1 MSKIAIITGGGRGL
15 GRADALQSA
24 KKGIDSIITYRINK
38 DEAEGV
44 VAEIEKLGQKA
55 VAIQLDVAS
64 IASLNIFVDQ
74 AKQILKDK
82 WDRDNFDFLVNNAGI
97 GIMKSITE
105 VTEADFDSLIN
116 VHFKGV
122 FFLTQKLLPVIADGG
137 RIITI
142 SSGLTRFTQIGSSV
156 YASAK
161 GAIEVLTHY
170 LAKELGP
177 RGISVIT
184 VAPGAIATD
193 FGGGRIRDNK
203 DANDFI
209 ASVTALGRVGEAD
222 DIGGVVASLLTEDAK
237 WINGTR
243 IEVSGGMWL

>member
-1 MSKIAIITGGGRGL
+1 MSKIAIITGGSRGL
-15 GRADALQSA
+15 GRADALYAA
-24 KKGIDSIITYRINK
+24 KKGIDSIITYHGNK
-38 DEAEGV
+38 GKAEDV
-44 VAEIEKLGQKA
+44 VAGIEKLGQKA
-55 VAIQLDVAS
+55 VALQLDVAS
-64 IASLNIFVDQ
+64 IASFDVFADQ
-74 AKQILKDK
+74 VKQVLKDT
-82 WDRDNFDFLVNNAGI
+82 WNRNSFDFLVNNAGI
-97 GIMKSITE
+97 GLLKPTNE
-105 VTEADFDSLIN
+105 VTEADFDSIVN

-137 RIITI
+137 RIINV
-142 SSGLTRFTQIGSSV
+142 SSGLTRFTQIGSGI

-161 GAIEVLTHY
+161 GAVEILTRY

-193 FGGGRIRDNK
+193 FSGGRIRDNK
-203 DANDFI
+203 DINDFI
-209 ASVTALGRVGEAD
+209 ASTTALGRVGEAD
-222 DIGGVVASLLTEDAK
+222 DIGGVVASLLTEDTK

>member
-1 MSKIAIITGGGRGL
+1 MSKIAIITGGSRGL
-15 GRADALQSA
+15 GRADALYAA
-24 KKGIDSIITYRINK
+24 KKGIDSIITYHSNK
-38 DEAEGV
+38 GKAEGV
-44 VAEIEKLGQKA
+44 VTEVEKFGQKA
-55 VAIQLDVAS
+55 VALQLDAAS
-64 IASLNIFVDQ
+64 IASFDVFADQ
-74 AKQILKDK
+74 VKQVLKDT
-82 WDRDNFDFLVNNAGI
+82 WNRNSFDFLVNNAGI
-97 GIMKSITE
+97 GIMKPISE
-105 VTEADFDSLIN
+105 VTEADFDSLVN

-137 RIITI
+137 RIINV
-142 SSGLTRFTQIGSSV
+142 SSGLTRFTQIGSSI

-161 GAIEVLTHY
+161 GAIEVLTRY

-193 FGGGRIRDNK
+193 FGGGRIRNNK
-203 DANDFI
+203 DISDFI

-222 DIGGVVASLLTEDAK
+222 DIGGVIASLLTEDMR

-243 IEVSGGMWL
+243 VEVSGGMWL